1 MRKYP
6 HYIICMNSLFAQ
18 LDSHLFE
25 VDEKVVQILERVL
38 GQQVGDR
45 YVLVDAQ
52 VDYVRVE
59 LGNRVLH
66 LFVLQ

>member
-1 MRKYP
+1 
-6 HYIICMNSLFAQ
+6 MNSLFAQ

-25 VDEKVVQILERVL
+25 VDEKVVQIFERVL